1 MHHDQSQFGLA
12 HQLHV
17 LLVDIETQ
25 GRVTVGAL
33 LRRCQY
39 QVTVSVSAMEAMAQL
54 ASIGA
59 SGFNLLL
66 LSWTA
71 PGEDATKL
79 LNYLRHHA
87 ELNSLP
93 VAVVAGGKHLAAAQQ
108 SLAAAGCPE
117 HVFTAPSTR
126 EELQLM
132 LAAAVETP
140 PQEQL
145 QHELGGSQHQGLSP
159 ATHAHG
165 LSPATMS
172 ASSAPPSRSFE
183 TTDTSAQAALHSLG
197 HASQDPQQQH
207 RRRRSSS
214 SAHVL
219 TSCKP
224 VKGMSPP
231 PEHLLHLAPSGLT
244 HSTRHQGPANPPSQ
258 HPHHHHHQ
266 QPQLVAGNFLS
277 EDDDPPLTSHNQP
290 AVLGKRSRAA
300 PTNPIHTPEYTTL
313 LRGLLLQPGRR
324 VSSLESL
331 DIFCQVLCQLQLLH
345 PPLPGGA
352 EEQQGCSSSSSA
364 AAGGGTGVP
373 GGVRPSRLLL
383 HRDGVV
389 EFSALNAL
397 WCSGRAEEEEEEDV
411 AGCSSAE
418 ARPSHTTAAAE
429 DPHHSGQRRGGQPHP
444 SAVVARALKPG
455 AKSGSGSGSSS
466 GGTVAEDL
474 LYRSPEEEAGH
485 RPTPA
490 SDIFSLGLLFLELF
504 HRPATPAA
512 APLPHPNRAQPSQQ
526 HWHEQHP
533 LEQQHSIHQRHLAVP
548 GPHDFLGCTS
558 SYAPCDTD
566 AVLADVASLFG
577 KTSRFTRSSSSPN
590 SATPCPGSA
599 SGRSTARADMLAQA
613 RHRQLPASFLAEQ
626 PQEAAFTLA
635 LLAHRP
641 RDRPTLAALMTS
653 DLLRE
658 TCETLQ
664 EQWQEQDDEESDRSP
679 SGGSPAAGRA
689 EQPHSAQQ
697 DEHRGSGW
705 QGTDQP
711 ILAQFL
717 TCMRDSTAAAHA
729 RVASDLSALVADI
742 AFVQQQLSLLQV
754 QQRQQGLG
762 STCAKAGAL
771 GGGHKHDS
779 PRHQQQQDGS
789 SRGSAGPLSNS
800 GQEAGHGTPIA
811 RLRSVA
817 TSTSLGG
824 PIHVG
829 HTPGDY
835 DTDMDPQGHPVG
847 VVETRWARLAH
858 IQPHLEAL
866 YFKHRATAP
875 APPPP
880 PSPPPPPPA
889 APAAPPAS
897 ATAASTSTSGE
908 LRMRSSWTGLS
919 GDLSLRSG
927 SDPHLL
933 DLDAIAP
940 AVAGGPPVLQ
950 GKLQGGPG
958 PRAGLC
964 LPSSSVPIKAPPRG
978 VRPQPP
984 PSASGGGRDDSSSSS
999 SNSGLPAHL
1008 SAFTD
1013 DLHSVVQYERL
1024 EVVASVRYG
1033 DSLSSSN
1040 MVCSTAFDRDDEFFA
1055 TAGVGKRIRIYET
1068 AKLHNPHRGARGGG
1082 GGGGG
1087 AGGGQSPR
1095 AGSRLGDSH
1104 EDIAGVHFPVMEIS
1118 SRSRLSCVCW
1128 STYVK
1133 NQLVSSDYEG
1143 VVQLWDAHTGTEL
1156 QAFEEHSKRVWSV
1169 DFSTLDPTRLV
1180 SGSDDG
1186 LVKLWSIHSEASTA
1200 TIAVGA
1206 NVCSVQF
1213 SPEASHLI
1221 ALGAANHRVYLYDLR
1236 RTASPLMSVA
1246 GHERAVS
1253 YVRFMPGGQLAS
1265 ASTDSTLKLWDTKLP
1280 AGTVGAV
1287 VPASVQTFR
1296 GHRNERNFVGLSA
1309 SSDGYLACGSEDHNV
1324 FVYHR
1329 SLPIPVASC
1338 EFGGPRPRGRSG
1350 LLQTRERGGAGSSM
1364 TGDGGTSGMES
1375 EGEDVLSNGPA
1386 GGGSM
1391 FVSSVCWS
1399 RKGDVLIAAN
1409 SVGIVRLLKMV

>member
-1 MHHDQSQFGLA
+1 
-12 HQLHV
+12 
-17 LLVDIETQ
+17 
-25 GRVTVGAL
+25 
-33 LRRCQY
+33 
-39 QVTVSVSAMEAMAQL
+39 MEAMAQL

-145 QHELGGSQHQGLSP
+145 QHELGGSQHQP
-159 ATHAHG
+159 Q
-165 LSPATMS
+165 P
-172 ASSAPPSRSFE
+172 ASSSG
-183 TTDTSAQAALHSLG
+183 QALPG
-197 HASQDPQQQH
+197 
-207 RRRRSSS
+207 R
-214 SAHVL
+214 AH
-219 TSCKP
+219 
-224 VKGMSPP
+224 
-231 PEHLLHLAPSGLT
+231 
-244 HSTRHQGPANPPSQ
+244 
-258 HPHHHHHQ
+258 
-266 QPQLVAGNFLS
+266 
-277 EDDDPPLTSHNQP
+277 D
-290 AVLGKRSRAA
+290 
-300 PTNPIHTPEYTTL
+300 PIHTPEYTTL

-429 DPHHSGQRRGGQPHP
+429 DPHRRPTHTGGLTSGGSSDEGRRSSRQRTEAGGQPHP

-512 APLPHPNRAQPSQQ
+512 APAPPQPRPALAAALARAAPPRAAA
-526 HWHEQHP
+526 QHP
-533 LEQQHSIHQRHLAVP
+533 PAPP
-548 GPHDFLGCTS
+548 G
-558 SYAPCDTD
+558 D

-889 APAAPPAS
+889 APAAPPAK
-897 ATAASTSTSGE
+897 A
-908 LRMRSSWTGLS
+908 RQPRLS

-1068 AKLHNPHRGARGGG
+1068 AKLHNPHRGARGGGG